1 VNCFSFIQA
10 SEEGD
15 DSRVSD
21 DVLSQLE
28 EYSQLKDLVDS
39 NQHAKK
45 VSSSLWSDL
54 GFASTHSQITNSLT
68 NSLEFEEDD
77 VEGEQDDNQN
87 TQRKRE
93 QYRIKVDI
101 RGNVTDELLEFI
113 EQSGGKV
120 IYASKEFDSI
130 RAAMTGKLI
139 DHLSRREEVYSISNA
154 AKAHKYKL
162 NTSQGVTDQ
171 RVNVA
176 QAAHSNFKGK
186 GVKIG
191 VLSDSVNYLAQVQST
206 GDLPNVQVLDNVGG
220 SGEGTAMLEIVYDM
234 APEAQLYFATAV
246 RSDASYA
253 DNIIKLA
260 NAGCKVIVDDVVYY
274 NEPSFEDGII
284 AQAVNKVAKQ
294 GVAYFAAGGNEGNK
308 YLDTSQTWE
317 GDYKGNNQPTTFNG
331 KQYLDFHMFSAS
343 TVYNQISGSPD
354 GCVLQWADHF
364 NSPSSDYDLFILDSS
379 NKIVTASTGTNQA
392 FEAAAVP
399 SGKTSKILVA
409 RRSGSARFM
418 RISCFGYL
426 TLQFST
432 NGATSG
438 HATAE
443 GGFGVGAIRIT
454 SSKTSFFNEA
464 KTKTLAP
471 DYFSSDGPRRI
482 YFENGVA
489 VTPGNFLSTGGKI
502 RNKPDFLSTN
512 GGLTATPGFSSF
524 YGTSA
529 AAPHAAAL
537 AALIFGAAPS
547 ISLDNLRNVLMTSAV
562 DVGPKGRDVS
572 SGVGVL
578 DAVLIYQNLGP
589 YLSSNPSPTTTPSG
603 PCSSNPCKNGATCT
617 AANGDFTC
625 KCATGFKGKLCAN
638 RTPCSSNPCRNG
650 ATCTE
655 SDDTFTCK
663 CAAGFKGTLCVNKDD
678 NQTPT
683 TAPSGPCSSNPCKN
697 GATCTAA
704 NGDFTCKCATG
715 FKGKLCANR
724 TPCSSDPCKNGAT
737 CVESG
742 DTFTCK
748 CATGFKGTLC
758 ANRTPCSSNPCRN
771 GATCTES
778 GDTFTCKCPT
788 GFKGTLC
795 ANKDSSQ
802 SQGLCSS
809 DSCKNGGTCVE
820 ACDSFTCDC
829 PSGFSGNFCEKKQ
842 TLCTPNPC
850 QNGGK
855 CSISQ
860 NTYSCA
866 CTNYFSGQNCERE
879 PHVYTITA
887 KTNSYSGSGT
897 KGKISMRLLGQS
909 KSSAVFEFKKGLGDG
924 ESFTLTRKMVNVLPI
939 QSVYLSLD
947 SSNDDWAFD
956 SITIQVDN
964 NQVYSLKQTWV
975 LLTEATFPLTLE
987 S

>member
-1 VNCFSFIQA
+1 VNHCSFIQA
-10 SEEGD
+10 SNEGD
-15 DSRVSD
+15 ESQVSD

-28 EYSQLKDLVDS
+28 EYSQLKDLIDTD
-39 NQHAKK
+39 QYAQK
-45 VSSSLWSDL
+45 VSSSLWPDL
-54 GFASTHSQITNSLT
+54 GLVSTHSQIVSSLT
-68 NSLEFEEDD
+68 NSLEFDDEDEDD
-77 VEGEQDDNQN
+77 ETLEGEVDGYDYDEQEQEQDDNQN
-87 TQRKRE
+87 TQRKRD

-101 RGNVTDELLEFI
+101 RGNVTDELLDFI
-113 EQSGGKV
+113 EESGGKV

-130 RAAMTGKLI
+130 RAAITGKLI

-176 QAAHSNFKGK
+176 RSNPNFKGK

-191 VLSDSVNYLAQVQST
+191 VLSDSVNYLAQVQKT

-220 SGEGTAMLEIVYDM
+220 MGEGTAMLEIIYDM

-284 AQAVNKVAKQ
+284 AKAVNKVAKQ

-308 YLDTSQTWE
+308 HLGTSQTWE

-331 KQYLDFHMFSAS
+331 QKYLDFHLFSAS
-343 TVYNQISGSPD
+343 SVYNQISGSPT
-354 GCVLQWADHF
+354 GCVLQWADSF
-364 NSPSSDYDLFILDSS
+364 NSPSSDYDLFISDSS
-379 NKIVTASTGTNQA
+379 NKIVTASTGKNQA
-392 FEAAAVP
+392 FEAASVP

-438 HATAE
+438 HSTAE
-443 GGFGVGAIRIT
+443 GGFGVGAIRIS
-454 SSKTSFFNEA
+454 SSKTSSFFNDA
-464 KTKTLAP
+464 KTKTLQP

-482 YFENGVA
+482 YFDNGIA
-489 VTPGNFLSTGGKI
+489 VTPGNFLSSGGKI

-512 GGLTATPGFSSF
+512 GCLTATPGFSSF

-547 ISLDNLRNVLMTSAV
+547 ISLANLRNVLMKSAI
-562 DVGPKGRDVS
+562 DVGPKGRDDS

-589 YLSSNPSPTTTPSG
+589 YLSSNPSTPTSTPTSKPTTTPSG

-638 RTPCSSNPCRNG
+638 K
-650 ATCTE
+650 
-655 SDDTFTCK
+655 DTN
-663 CAAGFKGTLCVNKDD
+663 A
-678 NQTPT
+678 
-683 TAPSGPCSSNPCKN
+683 CSSNPCKN
-697 GATCTAA
+697 GATCVAA
-704 NGDFTCKCATG
+704 NGSFTCKCKAG
-715 FKGKLCANR
+715 FKGKLCANKDQNQG
-724 TPCSSDPCKNGAT
+724 PCS
-737 CVESG
+737 
-742 DTFTCK
+742 
-748 CATGFKGTLC
+748 
-758 ANRTPCSSNPCRN
+758 
-771 GATCTES
+771 
-778 GDTFTCKCPT
+778 
-788 GFKGTLC
+788 
-795 ANKDSSQ
+795 
-802 SQGLCSS
+802 
-809 DSCKNGGTCVE
+809 
-820 ACDSFTCDC
+820 
-829 PSGFSGNFCEKKQ
+829 
-842 TLCTPNPC
+842 PNPC
-850 QNGGK
+850 KNGGK
-855 CSISQ
+855 CSVKQ
-860 NTYSCA
+860 NTFSCA
-866 CTNYFSGQNCERE
+866 CSNNFQGNICQNPSQTYE
-879 PHVYTITA
+879 ITA
-887 KTNSYSGSGT
+887 KTNPYSGSGT
-897 KGKISMRLLGQS
+897 ARKISMRINGKNKKTAL
-909 KSSAVFEFKKGLGDG
+909 FEFKNGLAAGA
-924 ESFTLTRKMVNVLPI
+924 SFTLKRKMIDLLPI
-939 QSVYLSLD
+939 ESVYISLD
-947 SSNDDWAFD
+947 KGNDDWAFD
-956 SITIQVDN
+956 SISIKVN
-964 NQVYSLKQTWV
+964 NQVYSLKQTWTIV
-975 LLTEATFPLTLE
+975 SDGTFKLKLQ
-987 S
+987 